1 MIKYLLEKKI
11 KTFSSTSNVQEFLKP
26 IMKFHSSKSV
36 SQRYVGGTEQPIQ
49 SYHTDLD
56 LVHLCADL
64 AGDRQS
70 ENQAALL
77 AQRCVFRTVITVVGT
92 QCQHTKAGCRPAGFI
107 TDLYAELVRVS
118 V

>member
-1 MIKYLLEKKI
+1 
-11 KTFSSTSNVQEFLKP
+11 
-26 IMKFHSSKSV
+26 MKFQSSKRVSV
-36 SQRYVGGTEQPIQ
+36 SQCNVSGTEQPIQ

-70 ENQAALL
+70 EHQVALL
-77 AQRCVFRTVITVVGT
+77 AQCCVFRTVITVVGT
-92 QCQHTKAGCRPAGFI
+92 QCHHAKAACHPAGFI
-107 TDLYAELVRVS
+107 TDFYAEPVRVS